1 MVKFKI
7 PLKCAT
13 VNMLY
18 AVYTCQLMPF
28 SDLNRTNFMLI
39 SYTNSRIIGG
49 ADPEIDAKYK

>member
-28 SDLNRTNFMLI
+28 SDLNRTNFILI

-49 ADPEIDAKYK
+49 ADPEIDAK